1 MEAIGMDA
9 DTILRIKPALTQYL
23 HEFDGCMGRV
33 TNRGHLATYVSG
45 QLSDLDRKS
54 IEPMADAAGTP
65 PRTLQEF
72 LGLLKWDE
80 PAVRDRLQ
88 QRVARRYADPNS
100 VGVFDETSFHK
111 QGDKTACVQ
120 RQHCGSRGKVENCVV
135 SVHLG
140 YVVRDFHTLLDGELY
155 LPEKTWHDNRA
166 RCREAGVPDEV
177 VYRSKWRI
185 ALGQVERAL
194 SNGVRFG
201 WLTFDEGYG
210 GKPPLLRALDALGQN
225 YVAEIPRD
233 FTGWTKAP
241 DVLYRAHARDPR
253 PERWSQRRKLKVRQT
268 PACRVDDLLR
278 HSPVLRNTPWVK
290 YRVRDGEKGP
300 MVWEAKCIPF
310 WIKDEHGLPSRPH
323 RLIIARNVLH
333 PEEVKFFLSNAPESA
348 PVETLLLVAFSRWH
362 IERLFEDSK
371 TELGLDHFEV
381 RKYRSVWRH
390 LILTCVSHL
399 FLGEFRL
406 EHGGKKSRIDC
417 GPIADGHPDFS
428 AHLASRRPLL
438 TFPGRGDC
446 RPINRDAG
454 PHRQSPAGPS
464 QANFATPPRN
474 RYMVER
480 PTHLSLVR
488 KVA

>member
-1 MEAIGMDA
+1 MDA

-23 HEFDGCMGRV
+23 REFDGCMGRV
-33 TNRGHLATYVSG
+33 TNQGHLATYVSG

-72 LGLLKWDE
+72 LGLLKWDDA
-80 PAVRDRLQ
+80 AVRDRLQ

-100 VGVFDETSFHK
+100 IGVFDETSFHK
-111 QGDKTACVQ
+111 QGHKTACVQ
-120 RQHCGSRGKVENCVV
+120 RQHCGSRGKIENCVV

-140 YVVRDFHTLLDGELY
+140 YVVGDFHTLLDGELY
-155 LPEKTWHDNRA
+155 LPEKTWHQDRE
-166 RCREAGVPDEV
+166 RCREAGIPGDV
-177 VYRSKWRI
+177 VYRSKWRV

-194 SNGVRFG
+194 ANGVRFG
-201 WLTFDEGYG
+201 WLTFDEGYA

-225 YVAEIPRD
+225 YVAEVPRN

-253 PERWSQRRKLKVRQT
+253 PERLSERRKLKVRQT
-268 PACRVDDLLR
+268 PAGRVDDLLR
-278 HSPVLRNTPWVK
+278 HSPVLRKAPWVK
-290 YRVRDGEKGP
+290 YRIRDGEKGP

-333 PEEVKFFLSNAPESA
+333 PKEVKFFLSNAPESA

-381 RKYRSVWRH
+381 RQYRSVSRH

-399 FLGEFRL
+399 FLAEFRL
-406 EHGGKKSRIDC
+406 EHRGKKSRIDR
-417 GPIADGHPDFS
+417 GPVADGHAGLG
-428 AHLASRRPLL
+428 AHLESWRSMLACAGRANRRPV
-438 TFPGRGDC
+438 
-446 RPINRDAG
+446 NRDAG
-454 PHRQSPAGPS
+454 AHRQSSASQPQSHHQTPA
-464 QANFATPPRN
+464 RK
-474 RYMVER
+474 RHKLER
-480 PTHLSLVR
+480 ATHLSLVR